1 MRLTVNQNVR
11 GSSPRRGA
19 NISVNLIPKII
30 HLSWKDKNVIHDE
43 SPLILNGLRNLIDL
57 NPNWKVCIHD
67 DSDVDNYLRNVMSEN
82 AYKLIE
88 NVHIVEKTDIWR
100 LYKLYLEGGLYVD
113 IDRFSNVVLD
123 DVLDDNTLCVL
134 PTCLDNDFSQ
144 DIMLSAPGNRIY
156 STAIDLILRRRLDG
170 HTNTYF
176 LGPQTFMHSVTLTL
190 LGNVIDSYKGVETFT
205 QIQNVIENEMPFIKM
220 YREYPPYDTFL
231 CRNNSITTDWEQAK
245 RDFYKSYDVK
255 HWTGEW

>member
-1 MRLTVNQNVR
+1 MTVNQLVR
-11 GSSPRRGA
+11 GSSPRWGA
-19 NISVNLIPKII
+19 NISVNLIPKLI
-30 HLSWKDKNVIHDE
+30 HTSWKDKNVIHNE
-43 SPLILNGLRNLIDL
+43 SPLIVNGLKKLIDL
-57 NPNWKVCIHD
+57 NQDWKVCVHD
-67 DSDVDNYLRNVMSEN
+67 DADVDNYLRSVMNQHDYS
-82 AYKLIE
+82 LIE

-113 IDRFSNVVLD
+113 IDRFSNISLN

-156 STAIDLILRRRLDG
+156 SNAIELILQRRREG

-176 LGPQTFMHSVTLTL
+176 LGPQTFMHSVTYTL
-190 LGNVIDSYKGVETFT
+190 LGTMIDSYKGTEVFDN
-205 QIQNVIENEMPFIKM
+205 IQNVIDKDMPFIKL
-220 YREYPPYDTFL
+220 YREYPPYNTFL
-231 CRNNSITTDWEQAK
+231 FRNADAPVEWEQAK